1 MINAKTIIDKLP
13 TIPSE
18 EDVDDLLR
26 EELKNFNRKI
36 VVLDDDPTGTQTINN
51 TYVFTHWRL
60 QDIEEGFSDSRNMFY
75 VLTNSRSFTKK
86 HTIEVHRKIVEN
98 VKEIAKKQQK
108 DYVLISRGDSTL
120 RGHYPIE
127 TEVMKETL
135 EKDTD
140 IKVDGEVII
149 PFFKEGGR
157 LTINN
162 IHYVKVGDDL
172 IPAGETEFAKDK
184 TFGYIESDLT
194 KWVEEKTNKKYL
206 SQSVITISIEDL
218 RELNIDKIVSQ
229 LMRVTNFNK
238 VVVNAT
244 EYADVKVFV
253 IALIRAMN
261 KGKYFIFRSAAALT
275 KIIGGISDKEL
286 LTKKELVAD
295 NNNGGL
301 IMIGSHVQKTT
312 DQLKKLLELDN
323 VESTEFNVNSVLN
336 DEDLANEKQRINDF
350 ISKNILTGK
359 SVVVYTSRKVIDIKN
374 DKEKSLQLSVKISEA
389 ITGFVKELKTKP
401 GFIIAKGGIT
411 SSDIGVKGLGVNKAL
426 VAGQIKPGI
435 PVWYT
440 GNEAKFSGMP
450 YVIFPG
456 NVGEIDDL
464 RDIVYELSN

>member
-60 QDIEEGFSDSRNMFY
+60 QDIEEGFSDSRNIFY

-98 VKEIAKKQQK
+98 VKEIAKKQHK

-275 KIIGGISDKEL
+275 KIWFPKIW
-286 LTKKELVAD
+286 
-295 NNNGGL
+295 
-301 IMIGSHVQKTT
+301 
-312 DQLKKLLELDN
+312 
-323 VESTEFNVNSVLN
+323 
-336 DEDLANEKQRINDF
+336 F
-350 ISKNILTGK
+350 I
-359 SVVVYTSRKVIDIKN
+359 
-374 DKEKSLQLSVKISEA
+374 
-389 ITGFVKELKTKP
+389 F
-401 GFIIAKGGIT
+401 
-411 SSDIGVKGLGVNKAL
+411 
-426 VAGQIKPGI
+426 
-435 PVWYT
+435 
-440 GNEAKFSGMP
+440 
-450 YVIFPG
+450 
-456 NVGEIDDL
+456 
-464 RDIVYELSN
+464 

>member
-1 MINAKTIIDKLP
+1 I
-13 TIPSE
+13 
-18 EDVDDLLR
+18 
-26 EELKNFNRKI
+26 
-36 VVLDDDPTGTQTINN
+36 
-51 TYVFTHWRL
+51 
-60 QDIEEGFSDSRNMFY
+60 
-75 VLTNSRSFTKK
+75 LTNSRSFTKK

-98 VKEIAKKQQK
+98 VKEIAKKQHK

-359 SVVVYTSRKVIDIKN
+359 SVVVYTSRKVIDVKN

>member
-13 TIPSE
+13 TIPNE
-18 EDVDDLLR
+18 EDVDNLLR

-75 VLTNSRSFTKK
+75 ILTNSRSFTEK

-98 VKEIAKKQQK
+98 VKEIAKKQHK

-194 KWVEEKTNKKYL
+194 KWVEEKTNEKYL
-206 SQSVITISIEDL
+206 SQNVITISIEDL

-244 EYADVKVFV
+244 EYTDVKVFV

-312 DQLKKLLELDN
+312 DQLKKLLELGN
-323 VESTEFNVNSVLN
+323 VESIEFNVNSVLN

-350 ISKNILTGK
+350 ISKNI
-359 SVVVYTSRKVIDIKN
+359 
-374 DKEKSLQLSVKISEA
+374 
-389 ITGFVKELKTKP
+389 
-401 GFIIAKGGIT
+401 
-411 SSDIGVKGLGVNKAL
+411 
-426 VAGQIKPGI
+426 
-435 PVWYT
+435 
-440 GNEAKFSGMP
+440 
-450 YVIFPG
+450 
-456 NVGEIDDL
+456 
-464 RDIVYELSN
+464 